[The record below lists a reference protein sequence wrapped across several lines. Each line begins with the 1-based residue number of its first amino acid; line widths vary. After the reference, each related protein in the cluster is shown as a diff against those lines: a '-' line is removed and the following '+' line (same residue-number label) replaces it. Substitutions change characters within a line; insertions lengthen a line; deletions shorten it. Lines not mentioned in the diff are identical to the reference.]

1 MRISDWSSDVCS
13 SDLHSSKKLL
23 EFPTAWKEPSAA
35 VPHFCPTDACAL
47 VGRFGVVKD
56 ARAFGRRFPERETG
70 CPRWCV
76 LAGRHVSEPCNG
88 KADVA
93 KHLVAHHATFSIVRP
108 GTTARDSSN
117 TLIIAAKIG
126 RAS

>member
-1 MRISDWSSDVCS
+1 MGYRGRSSAGRALHWQCRGQGFDPPR
-13 SDLHSSKKLL
+13 LHHSSKKLL

-76 LAGRHVSEPCNG
+76 LRSEERRVGKECVSTCRSRWSP
-88 KADVA
+88 
-93 KHLVAHHATFSIVRP
+93 
-108 GTTARDSSN
+108 SN
-117 TLIIAAKIG
+117 
-126 RAS
+126 